1 MIVRQAM
8 FMGRVKDGHRDAMR
22 AYAENTLIPLW
33 QQFDGAEEVRVYFAK
48 ENDPN
53 GPEFPLTLA
62 ITYAD
67 EAGMARGLASE
78 ARYASRD
85 LLPAFYETYFDRVTL
100 LHYVLDLNSS

>member
-8 FMGRVKDGHRDAMR
+8 FMGRVKTGQWDAMR
-22 AYAENTLIPLW
+22 AYTEETLIPLW
-33 QQFDGAEEVRVYFAK
+33 RQFDGAQEVRVYFAQ
-48 ENDPN
+48 ENDPD

-67 EAGMARGLASE
+67 EAGMAQGLASD

-85 LLPAFYETYFDRVTL
+85 LLPAFYETYFDDVKL
-100 LHYVLDLNSS
+100 LHYVLELQSK